1 MINIIINNVRIIVT
15 MHHVV
20 VRIFKRLMFIQVEHA
35 TRCRSLS
42 PLYIHIFFEP
52 AYVTHNEWI
61 SVR

>member
-20 VRIFKRLMFIQVEHA
+20 ICIFKRLMFIQVEHA
-35 TRCRSLS
+35 TRRSLS